1 MQTSTE
7 YSKPVHNP
15 LCNKEAEI
23 FVFKLDSQKT
33 LRYLDISDSQEIL
46 INLNISGYPL
56 KSNRYGAFLLSKI
69 SVLLKLKKLSCYYCD
84 LQELP
89 SSLCEFKN
97 LKYLGC
103 GCNNLKSIPSDFGLL
118 QNLKEFCCSICDLQE
133 LPSSLCELKNLKFL
147 DVSHNKLKSLPS
159 DIGLLQ
165 KLEFFYIQDN
175 QLESLPFSLGNLS
188 NLKTFHCD
196 NNHLSSF
203 PFFLHISTSGIA
215 TILFFLKSL
224 KMVGQTF

>member
-69 SVLLKLKKLSCYYCD
+69 SVLLKLKKLSCYY
-84 LQELP
+84 
-89 SSLCEFKN
+89 
-97 LKYLGC
+97 
-103 GCNNLKSIPSDFGLL
+103 
-118 QNLKEFCCSICDLQE
+118 CDLQE